1 MLFPVYGSTEGSRE
15 DREAGGVVVYCFIL
29 VCRACRLG
37 GAYGEG
43 RYPFHPDGAR
53 SGYHGTAVLADD
65 PDGGG
70 GVCLLG
76 TQPLGDRKQAALDA
90 GCGVSGGWS
99 AEPERPLGG
108 QPGDTTEDTPQ
119 SVAVGTD
126 GEIRQ
131 TEAVSQPETALRLLQ
146 TRVPA

>member
-1 MLFPVYGSTEGSRE
+1 M
-15 DREAGGVVVYCFIL
+15 YCFIL
-29 VCRACRLG
+29 VCRACGLG
-37 GAYGEG
+37 GAYGDG

-53 SGYHGTAVLADD
+53 SAYHGTAVLADD
-65 PDGGG
+65 PDG
-70 GVCLLG
+70 VCPFG
-76 TQPLGDRKQAALDA
+76 TQPLGDRKQATLGT

-119 SVAVGTD
+119 SVTVITD

-131 TEAVSQPETALRLLQ
+131 TEAVSQPETALRLIQ